1 MNSEEKRTLNSKEK
15 KAFYLDAL
23 TEQAKRNFISRRDF
37 MKASMALGL
46 TATSALLLFQACGG
60 DDANGGPGG
69 YHGSGGYRGSGRLP
83 RLRRLPLYHRRALL
97 PQRSTPVPS
106 II

>member
-15 KAFYLDAL
+15 KAFYLDTL
-23 TEQAKRNFISRRDF
+23 TEQAKRNFIGRRDF

-60 DDANGGPGG
+60 DDATAVPAAPAATAAPPTSAAPAATAAPPTSAPAAKVDTGP
-69 YHGSGGYRGSGRLP
+69 P
-83 RLRRLPLYHRRALL
+83 R
-97 PQRSTPVPS
+97 SS
-106 II
+106 D